1 MKRALFPAALAAFLL
16 AIPVS
21 AAITLDREFPLKDA
35 TALRLNVGGNVHVM
49 VASASTSIGIHVVDY
64 GSGTPPIRFETSR
77 TGRRL
82 DISITGPK
90 ASIVP
95 IGRSGYAI
103 DVTVPRD
110 VKLDLRNSAG
120 DIHIDRVTAPAQ
132 LYSASGS
139 IVVDAADAPITA
151 NADFGDVSVT
161 GARSML
167 ELSCGRG
174 NVSATLDAGWQGNLV
189 RLEASQG
196 NLSLSVPPG
205 FRASYDLTAAAGS
218 VRNALTSVPHAPLVF
233 MLSQKGD
240 VAVAIRQKS

>member
-21 AAITLDREFPLKDA
+21 AASALDREIPLQHA
-35 TALRLNVGGNVHVM
+35 TGVRLSVGGNVHVM
-49 VASASTSIGIHVVDY
+49 VASAGTSIGIQIRDY

-95 IGRSGYAI
+95 IGRSGYAV
-103 DVTVPRD
+103 DVTMPRD
-110 VKLDLRNSAG
+110 VTLDLRNSAG

-132 LYSASGS
+132 LYSANGS
-139 IVVDAADAPITA
+139 IVVDAVDAPLTA
-151 NADFGDVSVT
+151 DADFGDVSVT

-167 ELSCGRG
+167 ELSCGQG
-174 NVSATLDAGWQGNLV
+174 NVSATLDSGWQGNLV

-196 NLSLSVPPG
+196 NLSLSVPPD
-205 FRASYDLTAAAGS
+205 FRAKYDLTAAAGS
-218 VRNALTSVPHAPLVF
+218 VHNALPSVPHAPLVF

-240 VAVAIRQKS
+240 VTVKVRQKS